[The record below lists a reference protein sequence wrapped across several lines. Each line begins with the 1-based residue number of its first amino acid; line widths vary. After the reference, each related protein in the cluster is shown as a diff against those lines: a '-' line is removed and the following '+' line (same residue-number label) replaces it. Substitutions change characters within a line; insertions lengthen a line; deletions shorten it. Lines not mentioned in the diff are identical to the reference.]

1 MIKFVIIL
9 CIFLMI
15 GLAIMG
21 VVVVVTSRQVGEA
34 KEGDKDAGSMESDNL
49 GTVGDSKDF
58 FPVEEFCDYAIDF
71 GRQEYRAI
79 LEVGSVNYG
88 LLSAE
93 EQQITDLA
101 YQGMLNSLTFPIE
114 IYVQTTEFDKVQMQE
129 WLHENIQGSVDMFPS
144 ISDYALEYEENMK
157 YLTDYLGNSKIKK
170 KYVIVPY
177 SSADF
182 TDVSSLSES
191 ELKEFALEE
200 LNTRVAVVAN
210 GLSGCNLSVKL
221 CNKREIAE
229 ILYAYYHRDYSHIA
243 QDILSG
249 EFSDLVL
256 SSKNPYN
263 DSLRLDGILAD
274 AENRI
279 RTNLV
284 GAGSPEEEALYR
296 YIIEI
301 LGDLRKDTSPKNLK
315 QLLDLSREKA
325 AEERYKT
332 YGTRV
337 VGEPTDED
345 YLTAFGLSGSG
356 VKKED
361 IAEYVEEHFLK
372 ANPTNNAPDT
382 DDEYAGLSEEE
393 IEKKVQASIDSKLD
407 LIWEDGL
414 ADEEEM

>member
-9 CIFLMI
+9 CILLMV

-21 VVVVVTSRQVGEA
+21 VVVVATNKPGET
-34 KEGDKDAGSMESDNL
+34 KENNKDTGNEASSGLGSI
-49 GTVGDSKDF
+49 GDSKDF
-58 FPVEEFCDYAIDF
+58 FPVEEFCDYAMDL

-79 LEVGSVNYG
+79 LEVGSINYG

-93 EQQITDLA
+93 EQKITDLA
-101 YQGMLNSLTFPIE
+101 YQGLLNSLTFPIE

-129 WLHENIQGSVDMFPS
+129 LLHENIQGAVDMFPS

-170 KYVIVPY
+170 KYVIIPY

-182 TDVSSLSES
+182 TDVSSLTEA
-191 ELKEFALEE
+191 EVKEFALEE

-210 GLSGCNLSVKL
+210 GLAGCNLSVKL

-229 ILYAYYHRDYSHIA
+229 VLYAYYHRDYSHIA
-243 QDILSG
+243 QDILKG

-256 SSKNPYN
+256 SSNNPYN

-284 GAGSPEEEALYR
+284 GAGSPEEETLYR

-361 IAEYVEEHFLK
+361 IAEYVEEHFSK
-372 ANPTNNAPDT
+372 ANLANNVPDEE
-382 DDEYAGLSEEE
+382 DEYAGLSEEE
-393 IEKKVQASIDSKLD
+393 IEKKVQASIDAKLD
-407 LIWEDGL
+407 SIWEDGFS
-414 ADEEEM
+414 DEEEI